1 MQVNRVQF
9 LDGFR
14 FILSLWVVLAH
25 FYTLVGGVM
34 FIPLP
39 RILQSFNHPIIA
51 VYGFMVI
58 TGFLMTYNY
67 MSREHKEPVNHQ
79 STFFKF
85 WLRRLF
91 RLYPVYILLLTI
103 AFISFTNIA
112 KVNEE
117 NLIFFTGSNVSQ
129 WGFVRSV
136 TQPGIPDFISHILLV
151 HGLFPSFHDSIL
163 GVTWSLSLEMQ
174 FYFLFPF
181 IFLFTF
187 ANRSLH
193 QKKLVLFLLLCTFL
207 AILSPKVF
215 DFLTKYFS
223 LPKFKLP
230 SILTYTMPLFL
241 FGMIS
246 AGVRLKKISSIYLI
260 IAIIVLLSFQA
271 FLTNLILSIFL
282 LFLFLDKLEHIIPG
296 FMFRIISSAR
306 SLMSEKLAG
315 YGADI
320 SYSLYLI
327 HTLLIGYILQFTI
340 TIFDDQSVSK
350 PTIALVAL
358 ALTLIIC
365 FTICYLIYLFIEK
378 PFIKLGRSM
387 VDKIVDDRKATAP
400 SLVE

>member
-1 MQVNRVQF
+1 MQVSSTKF

-14 FILSLWVVLAH
+14 FFLALWVVLAH

-39 RILQSFNHPIIA
+39 RLLEGFNHPIIA
-51 VYGFMVI
+51 VYGFMAI

-67 MSREHKEPVNHQ
+67 ISREHKEPVNHKY
-79 STFFKF
+79 TFIKF

-91 RLYPVYILLLTI
+91 RLYPVYILLITI
-103 AFISFTNIA
+103 AFISFTKNA

-136 TQPGIPDFISHILLV
+136 TQPSIPDFISHILLV
-151 HGLFPSFHDSIL
+151 HGLFPEFHDSIL

-187 ANRSLH
+187 AYKSSH
-193 QKKLVLFLLLCTFL
+193 QKKLVLFLLVCTFL
-207 AILSPKVF
+207 AVLSPKVF
-215 DFLTKYFS
+215 DFLTTYFS

-241 FGMIS
+241 FGMLS
-246 AGVRLKKISSIYLI
+246 AGVRLKKISPVYLI
-260 IAIIVLLSFQA
+260 IAIILLFSFQA
-271 FLTNLILSIFL
+271 FLTNLVLSIFL
-282 LFLFLDKLEHIIPG
+282 LFLFLDKLEPFIPA
-296 FMFRIISSAR
+296 FMVRIFSSTR
-306 SLMSEKLAG
+306 SIMSGKLAG

-340 TIFDDQSVSK
+340 TLFSDQSVSK
-350 PTIALVAL
+350 LTIALVAL

-365 FTICYLIYLFIEK
+365 FTICYFIYLLIEK
-378 PFIKLGRSM
+378 PFIKLGRSV
-387 VDKIVDDRKATAP
+387 VDKIVDKKKSMAP